1 MKGCLDCQGL
11 VGDSEVREGANSVE
25 VMGEVKGVI
34 GQDVQIT
41 GSGHWGRSLTIVVW
55 SQGFTGSQGPG
66 LTWGPTVQQLHKVGW
81 EGSQLPVL
89 LPQPPAV
96 LNLGRGEDAGSSGS
110 APRVSLAIL
119 NPDSP
124 RFRPMTPLLPCS
136 LTFPLLCHSSIPSP
150 TTSLHPCLLTQIP
163 SSPLKPLSSPH
174 PLTSFITSTI
184 SPACSCSSSA
194 CSGV

>member
-1 MKGCLDCQGL
+1 
-11 VGDSEVREGANSVE
+11 
-25 VMGEVKGVI
+25 MGKVKGVI

-41 GSGHWGRSLTIVVW
+41 GSGHWGRSLKIVVW

-96 LNLGRGEDAGSSGS
+96 LNLGSGEDAGASSP
-110 APRVSLAIL
+110 APRASLAIL

-124 RFRPMTPLLPCS
+124 RF
-136 LTFPLLCHSSIPSP
+136 FPDDPSP
-150 TTSLHPCLLTQIP
+150 PLPPHFPISVPLINSITHNLTAPMSPHPEIP
-163 SSPLKPLSSPH
+163 SSPLKPLSS
-174 PLTSFITSTI
+174 ITS
-184 SPACSCSSSA
+184 SPHLLYHFHNLPSLQLQLVRLLRSVVEVCLAPF
-194 CSGV
+194 SGAQTFD